1 MLTMMK
7 NDRWPFLLTAVLA
20 FSLWSCSVQ
29 DQETMTSGRLTMAS
43 SDDIFPVIDIQAGD
57 FQRIYEQAHI
67 RHLSLPAGEA
77 VMHLLNNTDSVRL
90 VVLPRQFNAD
100 ELAFIAKNKVEI
112 DSLKIAYDGI
122 AVIVHAKNKLERLST
137 EDLSAMLNGTTTQ
150 WSALKGSGM
159 SSTIVSAIG
168 DPNGA
173 VYEYLSAKFTGGKP
187 IGGNVEP
194 CSTVTDVFRA
204 VKDHPNTIG
213 FVSIAMLPRIPSD
226 VKVLEIGDPA
236 IHSGETLAEM
246 EYFSPHPA
254 YIYKKL
260 YPLSRTI
267 YCYTHNGGRGVA
279 LGFLSFAAGSDGQ
292 KIITSNG
299 LVPATVPVRL
309 VQLSTQN
316 TTKEE

>member
-1 MLTMMK
+1 MK
-7 NDRWPFLLTAVLA
+7 TIDRWPLLLIAVLA
-20 FSLWSCSVQ
+20 LSLWSCSAR
-29 DQETMTSGRLTMAS
+29 DQETMTSGRLTMAT

-57 FQRIYEQAHI
+57 FQRVYEQAHI
-67 RHLSLPAGEA
+67 RHLSLPAREA
-77 VMHLLNNTDSVRL
+77 VMHLLNNTDSVKL
-90 VVLPRQFNAD
+90 IVLPRRLNAD
-100 ELAFIAKNKVEI
+100 ELAFVAQNTVEI

-122 AVIVHAKNKLERLST
+122 AVIVHAKNKLDRLST
-137 EDLSAMLNGTTTQ
+137 EDLAPILNGATTQ
-150 WSALKGSGM
+150 WSALKGTGM
-159 SSTIVSAIG
+159 TSTIVAAVG

-173 VYEYLSAKFTGGKP
+173 VYEYLTSRFTNGKP

-194 CSTVTDVFRA
+194 CSTAADVFRA
-204 VKDHPNTIG
+204 VKEHPNTIG
-213 FVSIAMLPRIPSD
+213 FVSIAMLPRMPSD

-246 EYFSPHPA
+246 EYFSPHPGF
-254 YIYKKL
+254 IFKKL
-260 YPLSRTI
+260 YPLSRSI

-309 VQLSTQN
+309 VQLSTPN
-316 TTKEE
+316 STKEE